1 MIKHVLLLI
10 SLFASLSTL
19 TNSYAVKELADLKYF
34 EWDNRIVLVR
44 PLTTTDVP
52 DGTSCEQAITTLEQ
66 AEIDIDDR
74 HIIWFV
80 LCESQSEWLTRKLV
94 SNYKGSISPSLSDL
108 IERRY
113 LEPSKD
119 SVVLIGKDGDVK
131 YRASKLDLKSIKL
144 RVDSMP
150 MRQYEMAEKK

>member
-1 MIKHVLLLI
+1 
-10 SLFASLSTL
+10 
-19 TNSYAVKELADLKYF
+19 
-34 EWDNRIVLVR
+34 
-44 PLTTTDVP
+44 
-52 DGTSCEQAITTLEQ
+52 
-66 AEIDIDDR
+66 
-74 HIIWFV
+74 V